1 VGLRHLLSAPTSF
14 GVPQRLG
21 WDVAET
27 DRGLWVMQEAEP
39 HIWFAAVR
47 PPACHPHN
55 LACWKAA
62 ALAAR
67 HPAATNPLRG
77 LALSGTDDCPPPHPP
92 RPRPAPCSWSAFSS
106 PGPNP
111 QVRCCSTDGRDTVED
126 QRPSAA
132 LLLGGPW
139 ALPPSP
145 AACQRPAHAALA
157 CSQPRTAAAP
167 AHNHNHNLQ
176 VLSGALVAGPKGPGD
191 DTYEDRRDDY
201 VSNEVRQ
208 PPGPLIPPACTTPW
222 VGSGCGGSRLPS
234 ARVRSTL
241 PPRQR

>member
-92 RPRPAPCSWSAFSS
+92 RPRPAPCSWRRATGC
-106 PGPNP
+106 PVTARRPP
-111 QVRCCSTDGRDTVED
+111 CVRCSPSSTCW
-126 QRPSAA
+126 PPCSAA
-132 LLLGGPW
+132 ACRPCWTRCVRGGRAGG
-139 ALPPSP
+139 ALP
-145 AACQRPAHAALA
+145 
-157 CSQPRTAAAP
+157 
-167 AHNHNHNLQ
+167 
-176 VLSGALVAGPKGPGD
+176 
-191 DTYEDRRDDY
+191 
-201 VSNEVRQ
+201 Q
-208 PPGPLIPPACTTPW
+208 PPAKPRA
-222 VGSGCGGSRLPS
+222 VGRAGKLPRLAHGG
-234 ARVRSTL
+234 
-241 PPRQR
+241 Q